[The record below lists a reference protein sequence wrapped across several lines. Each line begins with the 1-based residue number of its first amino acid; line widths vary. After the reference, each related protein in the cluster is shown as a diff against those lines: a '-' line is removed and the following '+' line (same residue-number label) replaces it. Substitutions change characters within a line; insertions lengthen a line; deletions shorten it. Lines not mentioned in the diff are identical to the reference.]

1 MTAQPVVKGRL
12 LKESGLMTGMA
23 IMVTIEWGSI
33 VIETEIDL

>member
-23 IMVTIEWGSI
+23 IMVTIERMSPKLI
-33 VIETEIDL
+33 FS